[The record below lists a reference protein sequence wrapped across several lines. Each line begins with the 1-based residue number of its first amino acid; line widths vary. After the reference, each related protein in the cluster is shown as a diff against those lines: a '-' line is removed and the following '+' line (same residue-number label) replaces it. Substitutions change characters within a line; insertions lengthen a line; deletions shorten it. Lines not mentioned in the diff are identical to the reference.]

1 MLGEGPIVSG
11 SLIPDLPDRLRE
23 EQGVF
28 DRTGGLHAAGLFDVS
43 GTLLALREDVGRH
56 NAVDK
61 VVGHDFLARRLPA
74 TDRMLVVSGRASF
87 ELVQKAIVAGIP
99 MLIAVG
105 APSSLAVDLA
115 RRFRQT
121 LIGFA
126 RDGGFNVYTGADR
139 ID

>member
-1 MLGEGPIVSG
+1 
-11 SLIPDLPDRLRE
+11 
-23 EQGVF
+23 
-28 DRTGGLHAAGLFDVS
+28 
-43 GTLLALREDVGRH
+43 
-56 NAVDK
+56 
-61 VVGHDFLARRLPA
+61 
-74 TDRMLVVSGRASF
+74 MLVVSGRASF